1 MIASVMPQAFARSWQ
16 KRVTLEEAQKD
27 LNLPVHVLIT
37 KCQARYGAREKTIDR
52 ILEQVLYEDRMTWKF
67 QHGKTDVLESVN
79 KELRPMQEFT
89 DYVSVWSLKPVLTL
103 LNTTLLLIKEDKS
116 DLTKSLKNEMLEYI
130 NEKYEDADTQELLDV
145 ASFFRS
151 KIYNT
156 LYHSRRHSHYQS
168 QSHVRDGMQ
177 GKHE

>member
-1 MIASVMPQAFARSWQ
+1 
-16 KRVTLEEAQKD
+16 
-27 LNLPVHVLIT
+27 
-37 KCQARYGAREKTIDR
+37 
-52 ILEQVLYEDRMTWKF
+52 
-67 QHGKTDVLESVN
+67 
-79 KELRPMQEFT
+79 MQEFT